1 MRTGRG
7 AQGVPLSGRV
17 PDLSDFRHVNVLT
30 LWEVLQLLGVVVF
43 FALVIGSAAVAGW
56 GRALMRG
63 GR

>member
-1 MRTGRG
+1 
-7 AQGVPLSGRV
+7 
-17 PDLSDFRHVNVLT
+17 VNVLT